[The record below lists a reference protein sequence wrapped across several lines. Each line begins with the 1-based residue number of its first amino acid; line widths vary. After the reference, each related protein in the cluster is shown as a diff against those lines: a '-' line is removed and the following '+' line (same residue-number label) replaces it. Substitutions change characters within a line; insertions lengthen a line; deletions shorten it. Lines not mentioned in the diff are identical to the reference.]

1 MFPELSV
8 GENLMISRWLGE
20 EVAKKRGGPRA
31 DPEEQAFA
39 VFPEVKNLLARQ
51 GLHLSGGQR
60 KMVAVARAMML
71 SPTLL
76 LLDEAFEGLAPVVV
90 NRFTEAV
97 MKIKALGVSILMA
110 ESHLA
115 AATRIGDRL
124 YAIDR
129 GEIIF
134 QGAPKDALADEKV
147 VKALRGLKRDA
158 RRTGVGVGDERC
170 AVRSLSRWRSCSLAP
185 VARSGHEQPVYPS
198 YYPHEIEIATMAP
211 RAGGRA
217 PARRQAAR
225 LRRRRAGLRRR
236 ARRRASAPWSCSAHS
251 CRPAQ
256 PGLAARQGRAIGLR
270 RRRRPSCAT
279 WRPEAAAGSSSI
291 PIR

>member
-1 MFPELSV
+1 VLEVKTIDTYRGPAHILHGVSLSVGANEVVCLVGRNGAGKTTTIDSIMGFLPLRAGQITFGGEDVTRLPPHERAKRGIGYSPEDCGVFPELSV
-8 GENLMISRWLGE
+8 SENLMISRWLGE
-20 EVAKKRGGPRA
+20 EVARNRGERP

-39 VFPEVKNLLARQ
+39 VFPEVKDLLARQ

-97 MKIKALGVSILMA
+97 LKIKAMGVSILMA

-115 AATRIGDRL
+115 SATRMGDRL

-134 QGAPKDALADEKV
+134 HGAPKDALADERV
-147 VKALRGLKRDA
+147 VKALRG
-158 RRTGVGVGDERC
+158 
-170 AVRSLSRWRSCSLAP
+170 
-185 VARSGHEQPVYPS
+185 
-198 YYPHEIEIATMAP
+198 
-211 RAGGRA
+211 
-217 PARRQAAR
+217 
-225 LRRRRAGLRRR
+225 
-236 ARRRASAPWSCSAHS
+236 
-251 CRPAQ
+251 
-256 PGLAARQGRAIGLR
+256 
-270 RRRRPSCAT
+270 
-279 WRPEAAAGSSSI
+279 
-291 PIR
+291 